1 VNDEWPGNFRQLVG
15 CLRAMLALCEPGDTL
30 MIEALP
36 ADVRF
41 GVTITGKS
49 QSPRETGLSTLEA
62 VKATAMQDAL
72 RAAKVNVSLAARQL
86 GVSRSTLYRRMQ
98 S

>member
-1 VNDEWPGNFRQLVG
+1 
-15 CLRAMLALCEPGDTL
+15 MLALCEPCDTL

-62 VKATAMQDAL
+62 ITATAMQDAL